1 MVRRPAPYEPRYVL
15 DVHLAAWIP
24 VTAVPRLLCA
34 LVAGAVATTLGW
46 LMRPA
51 DGVLLGIATL
61 AGVFVL
67 LGWLVLWPMD
77 ATATRA
83 HVGREDLRPLL
94 DELVVVATALGGL
107 GGVVTLLVSGGADGG
122 SGSAALAV
130 VGVFLCWA
138 ALHLMYAARYA
149 HLYYS
154 GAEPGGIDF
163 NATGPPAF
171 RDFFYFSYNLGMTYQ
186 VSDTDVTSA
195 GIRAVVLRHCLFSYV
210 FGAVILATTINLVA
224 GIFTD

>member
-1 MVRRPAPYEPRYVL
+1 M
-15 DVHLAAWIP
+15 HLAAWVP

-34 LVAGAVATTLGW
+34 LTAGVAAAAVGW
-46 LMRPA
+46 LVSPA
-51 DGVLLGIATL
+51 DGVLLGIVTL
-61 AGVFVL
+61 AAVFVL

-77 ATATRA
+77 ATATSA

-107 GGVVTLLVSGGADGG
+107 GGVVTLLVSGGADAG

-163 NATGPPAF
+163 NASAPPAF

-186 VSDTDVTSA
+186 VSDTNVTSA
-195 GIRAVVLRHCLFSYV
+195 GVRAVVLRHCLFSYV
-210 FGAVILATTINLVA
+210 FGAAILATTINLVA